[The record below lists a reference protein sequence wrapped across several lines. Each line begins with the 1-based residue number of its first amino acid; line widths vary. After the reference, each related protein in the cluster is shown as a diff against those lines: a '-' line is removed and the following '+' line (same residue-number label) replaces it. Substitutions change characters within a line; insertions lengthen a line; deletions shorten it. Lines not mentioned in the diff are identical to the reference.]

1 MSEGLDILYFRLA
14 LRYAKQRDLSK
25 AVFYAGSALLLN
37 SGNKEALLLKGL
49 CLHELGELSRASEAL
64 GGAIGLNESGSQGC
78 ASDAPDG
85 ADSLNELRAPGC
97 ASEALDGA
105 DSLNELREPGHASE
119 ALDGAA
125 GLREEALAERG
136 RTDAIVSQARDLVSR
151 NKWRKAEALL
161 RSVGHQSVRILVM
174 RGCIKAASDD
184 YKAAAA
190 LFARAL
196 EKDRGNNAA
205 AAYLTEAASRL

>member
-1 MSEGLDILYFRLA
+1 MSEGLDTLYFRLA

-37 SGNKEALLLKGL
+37 GGNKEALLLKGL

-85 ADSLNELRAPGC
+85 ADSLNELR
-97 ASEALDGA
+97 
-105 DSLNELREPGHASE
+105 EPGHASE

-125 GLREEALAERG
+125 GLHEEALAEHE
-136 RTDAIVSQARDLVSR
+136 RTDAIVSQARELVSR